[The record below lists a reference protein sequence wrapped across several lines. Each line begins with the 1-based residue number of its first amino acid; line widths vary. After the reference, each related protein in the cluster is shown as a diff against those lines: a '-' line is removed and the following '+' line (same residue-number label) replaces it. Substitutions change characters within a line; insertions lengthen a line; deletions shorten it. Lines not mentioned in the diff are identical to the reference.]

1 MEKASRCRCGT
12 GLRGVGPAE
21 GQAYEVGGVAFT
33 WAKCIPP
40 DENNLQ
46 LLLGRVADRLAL
58 PLAASFRFVSFR
70 LSFISITL
78 LIQLLLLLF
87 LSLSNLTRACI
98 WPCLRPLV
106 LLLVE

>member
-46 LLLGRVADRLAL
+46 LLDGGRDSTCDWAVGFGDSATDKVDENAR
-58 PLAASFRFVSFR
+58 
-70 LSFISITL
+70 
-78 LIQLLLLLF
+78 
-87 LSLSNLTRACI
+87 
-98 WPCLRPLV
+98 
-106 LLLVE
+106 